1 MSKTLRERFAA
12 LRASVEQ
19 CAPPVITARG
29 KSKRLQLRIPDE
41 LLLQLAVIKLAEGG
55 TTNKFCEAVIADGAA
70 KRIAELRAR
79 FTMDTWEAIVAS
91 AHAGWREGSG
101 D

>member
-1 MSKTLRERFAA
+1 MSKSLRERFAA

-19 CAPPVITARG
+19 RAAPVITARG

-55 TTNKFCEAVIADGAA
+55 STNKFCEVVIADGAA

-91 AHAGWREGSG
+91 AHAGWREGAG

>member
-1 MSKTLRERFAA
+1 MAKTLRERFAA

-19 CAPPVITARG
+19 RAPPVVTARG
-29 KSKRLQLRIPDE
+29 KAKRLQLRIPDE
-41 LLLQLAVIKLAEGG
+41 LLVQLAVIKLAEGG
-55 TTNKFCEAVIADGAA
+55 STNKFCEAQIAEGAA

-79 FTMDTWEAIVAS
+79 FSIDTWQAIVAS
-91 AHAGWREGSG
+91 AHGSWRDGAG

>member
-1 MSKTLRERFAA
+1 MRSLKERFTA
-12 LRASVEQ
+12 LRASVEKPA
-19 CAPPVITARG
+19 APIITARG
-29 KSKRLQLRIPDE
+29 KSKRLQLRIPNE

-55 TTNKFCEAVIADGAA
+55 STNKFCEAVIVDGAA
-70 KRIAELRAR
+70 KRIAELRPR

-91 AHAGWREGSG
+91 AHAGWREGAG

>member
-1 MSKTLRERFAA
+1 MAKTLRERFAA

-19 CAPPVITARG
+19 RAPPVVTARG
-29 KSKRLQLRIPDE
+29 KAKRLQLRIADE
-41 LLLQLAVIKLAEGG
+41 LLVQLAVIKLAEGG
-55 TTNKFCEAVIADGAA
+55 STNKFCEAQIAEGAA

-79 FTMDTWEAIVAS
+79 FSIDTWQAIVAS
-91 AHAGWREGSG
+91 AHGSWRDGAG

>member
-1 MSKTLRERFAA
+1 MAKTLRERFAA

-19 CAPPVITARG
+19 RAPPVVTARG
-29 KSKRLQLRIPDE
+29 KAKRLQLRIADE

-55 TTNKFCEAVIADGAA
+55 STNKFCEAQIAEGAA

-79 FTMDTWEAIVAS
+79 FSIDTWQAIVAS
-91 AHAGWREGSG
+91 AHGSWRDGAG

>member
-1 MSKTLRERFAA
+1 MSKSLRERFAA

-19 CAPPVITARG
+19 RAPPVTAARG

-55 TTNKFCEAVIADGAA
+55 STNKFCEAVIADGAA

-91 AHAGWREGSG
+91 AHAGWREGAG